1 MKGNSVDVGDLI
13 DDYCPRCRLLLSH
26 DIAAVVEGEVKK
38 VRCRTCLNEHP
49 YRHGKG
55 GRKEKDDIKSL
66 WDQVLSKMPKPPK
79 KQ

>member
-1 MKGNSVDVGDLI
+1 
-13 DDYCPRCRLLLSH
+13 
-26 DIAAVVEGEVKK
+26 VVEGEVKK